1 MKKLSACKW
10 KAFYIEEVAEI
21 DSGRDIYDQE
31 RVDGT
36 TPYVTATATNNG
48 VGYFVGNTNHSL
60 EEGCISVNRNGSVG
74 YAFYH
79 PYKALFGN
87 DTRKL
92 RLFNKSKYVALF
104 IVRAILAQKD
114 KYEYGYKLGTGRL
127 KRQKI
132 MLPMTPS
139 RNPDYAFMDQYMRAQ
154 ERKLLLQYKSRI
166 DNLLKVD
173 VLTGGYKLQ
182 DRRWGDF
189 SVTKIFRI
197 ESGKRLESNRMK
209 LGCRPFIGAADS
221 RNGVTN
227 FVSNVNESLDKN
239 VLGVN
244 YNGNG
249 MVISFHH
256 PYECIFSDDVKRFH
270 LKDAAD
276 DKYVHLFLKEM
287 LLCQKK
293 KFCYGY
299 KFNASRMARQKIMLP
314 VRRDGKPDYE
324 FMRDYMKQCERR
336 RLIAYRDRIEELL
349 SA

>member
-127 KRQKI
+127 TRQKI

-139 RNPDYAFMDQYMRAQ
+139 RKPDYAFMDQYMRAQ
-154 ERKLLLQYKSRI
+154 ERKLLLQYK
-166 DNLLKVD
+166 
-173 VLTGGYKLQ
+173 
-182 DRRWGDF
+182 
-189 SVTKIFRI
+189 
-197 ESGKRLESNRMK
+197 
-209 LGCRPFIGAADS
+209 
-221 RNGVTN
+221 
-227 FVSNVNESLDKN
+227 
-239 VLGVN
+239 
-244 YNGNG
+244 
-249 MVISFHH
+249 
-256 PYECIFSDDVKRFH
+256 
-270 LKDAAD
+270 
-276 DKYVHLFLKEM
+276 
-287 LLCQKK
+287 
-293 KFCYGY
+293 
-299 KFNASRMARQKIMLP
+299 
-314 VRRDGKPDYE
+314 
-324 FMRDYMKQCERR
+324 
-336 RLIAYRDRIEELL
+336 
-349 SA
+349 